1 MHSWASQEA
10 LVVKNLLPNIGD
22 LRDRVSVP
30 GSRESLGEGNGNPL
44 QYSCLENPLDRG
56 DWATVHSV
64 AKSQTVLKWL
74 STHDHRIEGINFS
87 ISNLLW
93 CMTKK

>member
-22 LRDRVSVP
+22 LRDRVSDP

-44 QYSCLENPLDRG
+44 QYCCLENPLDRG
-56 DWATVHSV
+56 DWHTTGHRVHRV
-64 AKSQTVLKWL
+64 GR
-74 STHDHRIEGINFS
+74 D
-87 ISNLLW
+87 
-93 CMTKK
+93 